1 MASELI
7 GRTACP
13 ECTFHAAHVKIKT
26 DKEGAHPYR
35 HCPECGAQYFP
46 RNKHQAEHLR
56 EKIRAEKTAPPAPN
70 TTHEGEGGMPAAPA
84 AQTTLP
90 AAPPARKTKL
100 VFGVEV
106 PA

>member
-13 ECTFHAAHVKIKT
+13 ECGFHAAHVKIKT

-35 HCPECGAQYFP
+35 HCPECGSQYFP
-46 RNKHQAEHLR
+46 RNKAQGDALR
-56 EKIRAEKTAPPAPN
+56 AKMRPEGQNIPPAAVAQSEPVPVKSDPV
-70 TTHEGEGGMPAAPA
+70 PAAP
-84 AQTTLP
+84 
-90 AAPPARKTKL
+90 KTKM
-100 VFGVEV
+100 VFGVRV